1 MKTLLLLLITFLN
14 VHAAQQD
21 CWTVTHNNKLLLQV
35 NKEEESANVVPINK
49 SALKSTG
56 HLTVNYT
63 ENNRQKDWVRTI
75 ALVDENGNELLKQSG
90 TLLKVSNAKLASLA
104 NIYKIIKI
112 YSWALPADPQLAAT
126 VRVRRVHLCTLTLK
140 D

>member
-1 MKTLLLLLITFLN
+1 MKTLLLLVLTFLN
-14 VHAAQQD
+14 VHAVQQD

-35 NKEEESANVVPINK
+35 SKEDETANLVPVNKK
-49 SALKSTG
+49 ALKKSG

-63 ENNRQKDWVRTI
+63 ENNKQKDWVRTI

-90 TLLKVSNAKLASLA
+90 TVLKVGNAKLASLA
-104 NIYKIIKI
+104 NIYKTIKI
-112 YSWALPADPQLAAT
+112 YSWAVPSDPQLAAT